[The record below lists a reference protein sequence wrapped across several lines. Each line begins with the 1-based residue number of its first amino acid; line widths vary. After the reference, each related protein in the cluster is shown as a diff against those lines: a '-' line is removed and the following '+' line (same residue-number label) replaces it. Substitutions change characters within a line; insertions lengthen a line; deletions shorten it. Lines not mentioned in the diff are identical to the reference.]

1 MALRAHEQLGRPTEG
16 WGTCRLACLCEHRQ
30 AVGALPLHRLA
41 DTLEVLRCQRYV
53 LRLVLP

>member
-1 MALRAHEQLGRPTEG
+1 MALRAHEQLGRPTDL
-16 WGTCRLACLCEHRQ
+16 GTCRLACLCEHRQ

-41 DTLEVLRCQRYV
+41 HTLKVLRCQRYV